1 MNRGE
6 LWTAAGGVYAS
17 KLRPVLIIQDDRFD
31 ATDSLVVVPLTTH
44 PVDATLARVPIPADA
59 VSGITQDSY
68 AMVDKVTTVRRSN
81 LGVRTGRASAAQLVE
96 IERALLVFLGIAG

>member
-17 KLRPVLIIQDDRFD
+17 KPRPVLIIQDDRFE
-31 ATDSLVVVPLTTH
+31 ATSSVVVIPLTTH
-44 PVDATLARVPIPADA
+44 DVDAPLIRVPINASPM
-59 VSGITQDSY
+59 SGITYDSF
-68 AMVDKVTTVRRSN
+68 AMVDKVTTVRRAN
-81 LGVRTGRASAAQLVE
+81 LRERTGRATSAQMVD